1 MPYEQASAAVAD
13 IITRTLAE
21 KPDALI
27 ALPAGRTPE
36 ALYKELVKRY
46 EEGKLSFSSAR
57 LVLLTEF
64 EGIPPSDEKSC
75 TASLKSRLID
85 RTDVQLSNCIFP
97 SAENI
102 DRLDEL
108 ISSSGGLDLVVL
120 GLGPA
125 GQIAYNEPTT
135 QFFSPS
141 HRQKLSP
148 GTCRSLVEL
157 YGGEL
162 NVPVYAY
169 TLGIRT
175 IVSARNIVV
184 MAFGEEKADAVFKM
198 LYARDDSL
206 VPAAFLQIPSNVNVY
221 ADAGAATK
229 L

>member
-13 IITRTLAE
+13 IITRTVAE

-97 SAENI
+97 SAENL
-102 DRLDEL
+102 DRLDEML
-108 ISSSGGLDLVVL
+108 SSSGGLDLVVL

-135 QFFSPS
+135 QFSSPS

-169 TLGIRT
+169 SLGIRT
-175 IVSARNIVV
+175 IVSAKNIVV

-206 VPAAFLQIPSNVNVY
+206 VPAAFLQISSHVTVY
-221 ADAGAATK
+221 ADAGAASK

>member
-135 QFFSPS
+135 QFSSPS

-148 GTCRSLVEL
+148 GTCRSLIEL

-162 NVPVYAY
+162 NVPDYAY